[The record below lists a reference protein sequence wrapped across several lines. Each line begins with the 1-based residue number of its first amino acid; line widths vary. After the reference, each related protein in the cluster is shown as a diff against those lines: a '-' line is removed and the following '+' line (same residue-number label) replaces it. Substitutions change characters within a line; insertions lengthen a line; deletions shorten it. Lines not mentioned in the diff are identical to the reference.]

1 MSGEHVNKSI
11 LSDSIIEDQKK
22 ARTNHMEYL
31 PDMEVIDSDIMDRV
45 LEAASSYDQSAY
57 TEADVRRALAHSS
70 RTPADFAALL
80 SPAALPF
87 IEEIAQAAQ
96 RVTRK
101 HFGNSIANCA
111 MQFYPVSVNNLI
123 WGNYQIYPSDTSCKM
138 TKRMV

>member
-45 LEAASSYDQSAY
+45 LEAVSSYDQSAY
-57 TEADVRRALAHSS
+57 TEADVRLALAHSS
-70 RTPADFAALL
+70 RTPEDFAALL

-87 IEEIAQAAQ
+87 IEEIAQAARQ
-96 RVTRK
+96 ETRK
-101 HFGNSIANCA
+101 HFGNSIAMFTPIYIANYCEN
-111 MQFYPVSVNNLI
+111 YCIYLSLI
-123 WGNYQIYPSDTSCKM
+123 HI
-138 TKRMV
+138 